1 MKIFLRSPVG
11 IAVAITVV
19 LWASAFAGIRAALV
33 GYSPTHLAFLRFLV
47 ASIALGL
54 YALVARKP
62 LPRLRDVPG
71 FLVLGGIGI
80 SLYNVAL
87 NAGEQQVSAGS
98 ASLLV
103 NTAPIWTALLAG
115 LALQE
120 RLPRWGWVGIGVSFA
135 GALVIAASEGSGL
148 QMNGGAFLILLAA
161 LAQSAYFVL
170 QKPYLSRYHP
180 IEVTTYA
187 IWAGT
192 VWLLPFAFGLYAQI
206 QRAPLEATVAVIY
219 LGIFPA
225 AIAYIAWAY
234 VLAKF
239 PAGRAAS
246 FLYAVPVV
254 AFIIAWFWLG
264 EQPQPLTLVG
274 GALALIGVVIVN
286 TKGRSK

>member
-1 MKIFLRSPVG
+1 MKTLHSSPAG
-11 IAVAITVV
+11 IAIGITIV

-33 GYSPTHLAFLRFLV
+33 GYSPAHLALLRFLV

-54 YALVARKP
+54 YAAIARRP
-62 LPRLRDVPG
+62 LPRLRDIPG
-71 FLVLGGIGI
+71 FMLLGGIGI

-87 NAGEQQVSAGS
+87 NAGEQQVSAGA

-103 NTAPIWTALLAG
+103 NTAPIWTASLAG
-115 LALQE
+115 IFLHE
-120 RLPRWGWVGIGVSFA
+120 RLLRRGWVGIGISFF
-135 GALVIAASEGSGL
+135 GALVVALSEGAGFHVS
-148 QMNGGAFLILLAA
+148 GGAFLVLLAA
-161 LAQSAYFVL
+161 LAQSTYFVL
-170 QKPYLSRYHP
+170 QKPYLSHYRP

-192 VWLLPFAFGLYAQI
+192 VWLLPFAPGLYSHI
-206 QRAPLEATVAVIY
+206 QDAPISASIAVIY

-234 VLAKF
+234 VLATF

-254 AFIIAWFWLG
+254 AFIIAWLWLG
-264 EQPQPLTLVG
+264 EQPRPLTLVG

-286 TKGRSK
+286 TRGRSQ